1 MADKRQFSMQ
11 IIDSDDFLEMPLSVQ
26 ALYLHLSMRADD
38 DGFVPNAS
46 RIMKL
51 VNANKNDYD
60 LLVAKAYVIE
70 FDDGICV
77 IRHWRINNYLR
88 SDRYRETKFQKQKEM
103 LRLGDDGGYVVG
115 DAGREIPDKSAQV
128 KKYDWIV
135 DSWNELEPYG
145 IAPIRRFSET
155 GTRGTRIKNVRARLK
170 EYGEDGFKEAIG
182 NIHYSD
188 FLKGRNGKGWTI
200 TFDWFIKPSNFQ
212 KVIEGNYG
220 KKPAEKKKE
229 VEEEKKPIDYWEMWS
244 NIE

>member
-11 IIDSDDFLEMPLSVQ
+11 IIDSDDFLEMPLSAQ

-77 IRHWRINNYLR
+77 IRHWRIYNYLR
-88 SDRYRETKFQKQKEM
+88 SDRYRETKFQKEKEM
-103 LRLGDDGGYVVG
+103 LRLGDGGEYVIG

-135 DSWNELEPYG
+135 DSWNELEKYG

-155 GTRGTRIKNVRARLK
+155 GTRIKNVRARLK
-170 EYGEDGFKEAIG
+170 EYGEDGVREAIG

-229 VEEEKKPIDYWEMWS
+229 IKEEEHINLWGDD
-244 NIE
+244 